1 MAAGHAVP
9 WHHVPCASAARH
21 AGMADKTACMF
32 QLNNF
37 TKILKSREKM
47 EPQDDGPSP
56 PKKQKMLGKEEALEL
71 RKECIE

>member
-1 MAAGHAVP
+1 
-9 WHHVPCASAARH
+9 
-21 AGMADKTACMF
+21 MADETACMF

-56 PKKQKMLGKEEALEL
+56 PKKQKVLGKEEALEL
-71 RKECIE
+71 RKECIA